1 MPSMIELIGFMT
13 SIAGVFLT
21 IRRSP
26 YCWPIGALSVLVYAY
41 VFMQA
46 KLYADAGLQ
55 GIFFLFCIYG
65 WFMWTTSSTDA
76 NRISSPVQVSSMNKQ
91 EALLGIIGVL
101 PCTFILGMFLNN
113 STDADIPY
121 IDSFLAV
128 VSIYAQFLQ
137 TRKRIQHWYM
147 WILVDTLYIGLY
159 IYKNLLLTAI
169 LYAIFL
175 LMAIQGI
182 IEWKKVLRT
191 PTEYFPQ
198 KS

>member
-1 MPSMIELIGFMT
+1 M
-13 SIAGVFLT
+13 
-21 IRRSP
+21 
-26 YCWPIGALSVLVYAY
+26 
-41 VFMQA
+41 
-46 KLYADAGLQ
+46 
-55 GIFFLFCIYG
+55 
-65 WFMWTTSSTDA
+65 
-76 NRISSPVQVSSMNKQ
+76 
-91 EALLGIIGVL
+91 
-101 PCTFILGMFLNN
+101 
-113 STDADIPY
+113 
-121 IDSFLAV
+121 
-128 VSIYAQFLQ
+128 Q